1 VNETIGT
8 LTPRRKVIVLVSCCL
23 SLLIV
28 SMDATIVNVAIPN
41 IRTDLGASPSQLQ
54 WVVDVYTLV
63 LASLLMLSG
72 AMGDR
77 FGRRRVF
84 QIGLTVF
91 AVSSLLCSLAP
102 NIETLIAARLLQAIG
117 GSMLNPVALSIISQ
131 VFTGRVERARALGF
145 WGAVIGISMAL
156 GPTVGGLLIELIS
169 WRAVF
174 WINLPICAAAIV
186 LTAIFVPE
194 TKSLTMRNIDPIGQ
208 GLAVV
213 FLFGVVFTLIEG
225 PSQGWT
231 NPRVIA
237 VAVVAVLA
245 FAAFLRYEARRH
257 DPFIDLRFFRS
268 IPFASATLTA
278 VCAFSAWGAFLFMM
292 SLYLQ
297 SERHYTALHT
307 GLIYLPIAIGALLFS
322 PLSGRLVGRYGARPS
337 LLAAGALITTASAM
351 LTFLT
356 ATTPIWE
363 LLTVFAVFG
372 IGFAMVNAPLT
383 NAAVSGMPLDRAGA
397 ASAVTSTSRQIGVS
411 IGVALCGS
419 VAGLAA
425 LQSGADFAAASRP
438 LWFLCVGLGVV
449 IFALGFLST
458 SQRADRSA
466 QRVAPLIAG
475 TLIVTED
482 GARVG

>member
-8 LTPRRKVIVLVSCCL
+8 LSPRRKVIVLVSCCL
-23 SLLIV
+23 SILIV

-41 IRTDLGASPSQLQ
+41 IRQDLGASPSQLQ
-54 WVVDVYTLV
+54 WVIDVYTLV
-63 LASLLMLSG
+63 LASLLMLAG
-72 AMGDR
+72 ATGDR

-84 QIGLTVF
+84 QIGLVVF
-91 AVSSLLCSLAP
+91 ALGSLLCSLAP
-102 NIETLIAARLLQAIG
+102 NIETLIGARLLQGVG

-131 VFTGRVERARALGF
+131 VFTGRVERARALGY
-145 WGAVIGISMAL
+145 WGAVVGISMAL
-156 GPTVGGLLIELIS
+156 GPVVGGFLIELIS

-174 WINLPICAAAIV
+174 WINLPICAAAIA

-194 TKSLTMRNIDPIGQ
+194 TKSATMRNIDPIGQ
-208 GLAVV
+208 GLAVL

-225 PSQGWT
+225 PEQGWRS
-231 NPRVIA
+231 PLVVA
-237 VAVVAVLA
+237 MAVVAAIA
-245 FAAFLRYEARRH
+245 FIAFLRYESRRH

-297 SERHYTALHT
+297 SERHYSAMHT

-337 LLAAGALITTASAM
+337 LLVAGALITAASVM

-356 ATTPIWE
+356 ATTPVWT
-363 LLTVFAVFG
+363 LLVIFAVFG
-372 IGFAMVNAPLT
+372 GGFAMVNAPLT

-419 VAGLAA
+419 VAGLAV
-425 LQSGADFAAASRP
+425 LQSGADFAVASRP
-438 LWFLCVGLGVV
+438 LWIVCVGLGAV

-458 SQRADRSA
+458 SQRGIRSA
-466 QRVAPLIAG
+466 QRMAPLIAG
-475 TLIVTED
+475 TPVVVGV